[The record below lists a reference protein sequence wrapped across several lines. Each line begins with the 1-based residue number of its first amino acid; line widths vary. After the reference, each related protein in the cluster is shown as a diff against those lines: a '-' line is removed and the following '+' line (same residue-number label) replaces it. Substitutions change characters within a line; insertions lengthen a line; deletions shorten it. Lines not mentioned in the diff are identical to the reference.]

1 MTNKKNSNKEIILNE
16 NLDVALGQR
25 YLEYALSTIT
35 DRALPDSRDG
45 LKPVHRRILYAMRQ
59 LKLAPSGS
67 FRKCA
72 KIVGEVMGNF
82 HPHGDKAIYDS
93 LVRMAQT
100 FTTRYPLIEGQGNF
114 GNIDGDNAAA
124 QRYTEARLSEISMI
138 MLDGLDESAVD
149 FKDNYDG
156 SEKEPEYLPA
166 FFPQLL
172 ANGAYG
178 IAVGM
183 ATSIPPHNIR
193 EILDASIKLIQNSK
207 LDDSDLMEIIKG
219 PDFPTGGVLVD
230 SKSTI
235 LDNYISGK
243 GSFRIRAKF
252 NQEFLSRGRWQ
263 IVITEIP
270 YGIQKSKLVE
280 KLAEL
285 INDKKINLLNDLRD
299 ESAEDIRLVLEPKSK
314 NIPPDVL
321 MEHLFK
327 KTDLESRF
335 SLNMNV
341 LFDGKMPRV
350 SSLKDLLLNYID
362 HSRNIL
368 IRRSKFRLRNIDSR
382 LHLLEGFIVTYLNL
396 DRVISIIRYNDNPKL
411 DLQKE
416 FDLSDLQAE
425 AILNMRLRSLR
436 KLEQIQLEEE
446 KDQLLKERLGLEML
460 LEDENNQWQKLSK
473 DFELLKLKLSSNTMY
488 FNRKTIIEEKGILEN
503 LEIPEFIEEEE
514 VTVIVSKLGWI
525 KFVKGT
531 VINTEEIKYREGD
544 EERFLINAKTSDK
557 ILIFGSNGHIYSLQ
571 VNLLPSGRTNG
582 EPIRLLTDLPN
593 QIEIVNVIVFESNLS
608 SLVTSNIGDGFI
620 IKHEDMLAQTRSGKK
635 IINLKTDIIANC
647 LKNIKGDSIATIG
660 TNRKLLI
667 FKINELP
674 ELNKGKGVRLQK
686 YKNAYLSDITS
697 FDSEIGLVWFDKSGR
712 KNVLSNFKDWVG
724 KRAQSGKIA
733 PKGFPRNNKFNLN

>member
-1 MTNKKNSNKEIILNE
+1 M
-16 NLDVALGQR
+16 
-25 YLEYALSTIT
+25 
-35 DRALPDSRDG
+35 
-45 LKPVHRRILYAMRQ
+45 
-59 LKLAPSGS
+59 
-67 FRKCA
+67 
-72 KIVGEVMGNF
+72 
-82 HPHGDKAIYDS
+82 
-93 LVRMAQT
+93 
-100 FTTRYPLIEGQGNF
+100 
-114 GNIDGDNAAA
+114 
-124 QRYTEARLSEISMI
+124 
-138 MLDGLDESAVD
+138 
-149 FKDNYDG
+149 
-156 SEKEPEYLPA
+156 
-166 FFPQLL
+166 
-172 ANGAYG
+172 
-178 IAVGM
+178 
-183 ATSIPPHNIR
+183 
-193 EILDASIKLIQNSK
+193 
-207 LDDSDLMEIIKG
+207 
-219 PDFPTGGVLVD
+219 
-230 SKSTI
+230 
-235 LDNYISGK
+235 
-243 GSFRIRAKF
+243 
-252 NQEFLSRGRWQ
+252 
-263 IVITEIP
+263 
-270 YGIQKSKLVE
+270 
-280 KLAEL
+280 
-285 INDKKINLLNDLRD
+285 
-299 ESAEDIRLVLEPKSK
+299 
-314 NIPPDVL
+314 
-321 MEHLFK
+321 
-327 KTDLESRF
+327 
-335 SLNMNV
+335 
-341 LFDGKMPRV
+341 
-350 SSLKDLLLNYID
+350 
-362 HSRNIL
+362 
-368 IRRSKFRLRNIDSR
+368 
-382 LHLLEGFIVTYLNL
+382 
-396 DRVISIIRYNDNPKL
+396 

-593 QIEIVNVIVFESNLS
+593 QIEIVNVIVFEPNLS

-635 IINLKTDIIANC
+635 IINLKTGIIANC

-712 KNVLSNFKDWVG
+712 KNVLSNFEDWVG